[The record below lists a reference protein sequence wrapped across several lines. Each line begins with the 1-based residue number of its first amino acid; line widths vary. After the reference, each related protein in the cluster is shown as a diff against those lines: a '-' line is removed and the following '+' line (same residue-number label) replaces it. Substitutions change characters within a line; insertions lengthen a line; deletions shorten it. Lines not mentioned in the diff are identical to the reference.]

1 MFDHPADLRI
11 SQKFSPAT
19 LLDDVEVVRQ
29 LWAVNFFV
37 PIPDTRKTSFIY
49 LATVAF
55 DTG

>member
-11 SQKFSPAT
+11 SQRFSPAT
-19 LLDDVEVVRQ
+19 LLDDIEAVRQ

-37 PIPDTRKTSFIY
+37 SIPYTRKTSFIH